1 MWKSKWG
8 PTKARDD
15 LASLPPGLRAASK
28 EHLAGSFQQTA
39 LTFTG
44 ASNHLDFIL
53 DSSSAL
59 FPGVYKVNLD
69 LLFLLSLPSSS
80 PINLTVKS
88 MTRSRSKASQGQ
100 GGHRTQRAVRK
111 WPADRRG
118 TVDRK
123 EGDSGTAGPEGS
135 CDRLLTTHFTEEK
148 LEASMEA
155 AYPEGSLP
163 QKDPAASQMSS
174 DR

>member
-15 LASLPPGLRAASK
+15 LASLPPGLRAAGK
-28 EHLAGSFQQTA
+28 EHLAGSSQQTA
-39 LTFTG
+39 LTLTG

-59 FPGVYKVNLD
+59 FSGFYKVNLD

-88 MTRSRSKASQGQ
+88 MTRSRSKVSQGH
-100 GGHRTQRAVRK
+100 GGHRTQRTVRK
-111 WPADRRG
+111 WP
-118 TVDRK
+118 VDRK
-123 EGDSGTAGPEGS
+123 EGDSRTADPEGG

-148 LEASMEA
+148 LEGQHGS
-155 AYPEGSLP
+155 SLP
-163 QKDPAASQMSS
+163 RRSPCLRRTFQMSS
-174 DR
+174 NR